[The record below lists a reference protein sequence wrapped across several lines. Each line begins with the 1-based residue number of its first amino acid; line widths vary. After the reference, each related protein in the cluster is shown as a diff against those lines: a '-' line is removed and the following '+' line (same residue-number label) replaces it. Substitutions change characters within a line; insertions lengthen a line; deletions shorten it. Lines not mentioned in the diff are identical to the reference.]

1 MNCMI
6 KSRRCVRNES
16 RKQEGRVYIIDLV
29 AWQTSTEQ
37 AQNRY
42 RTSTVLRTDRFRWR
56 YRVIFAVEISGVSWA
71 WQRSWTLWI
80 LQTYCRY
87 IADILPQIAAD
98 CGGKRQIV
106 MEGVTGCVP

>member
-1 MNCMI
+1 MGLAEVVDIVDIVDIADILQTYC
-6 KSRRCVRNES
+6 RRLP
-16 RKQEGRVYIIDLV
+16 QI
-29 AWQTSTEQ
+29 
-37 AQNRY
+37 
-42 RTSTVLRTDRFRWR
+42 
-56 YRVIFAVEISGVSWA
+56 AVEIGGVSWA
-71 WQRSWTLWI
+71 WQKSRTLWI